1 MKQLTTLQIWIMN
14 IGGLLMLLSMVGRL
28 FLPVVSPFA
37 YSLVFLTGAMG
48 FSCMQMLQR
57 YEGRSLTLRRLR
69 SIQVTADI
77 LFIFT
82 GFFMLLPFM
91 GVYHIPFLNL
101 TTWRNEWLI
110 FLAMGAVLELYS
122 AFRIAHE
129 IEKGA

>member
-1 MKQLTTLQIWIMN
+1 MKQLTTLQLCIMN
-14 IGGLLMLLSMVGRL
+14 VGGALMLLSIIGRL
-28 FLPVVSPFA
+28 FFPFFSPYA
-37 YSLVFLTGAMG
+37 YSLIFLTGAMG

-57 YEGRSLTLRRLR
+57 YEGKNLTLRRLR
-69 SIQVTADI
+69 RIQVTADI

-91 GVYHIPFLNL
+91 GVYHIPFLNI

-110 FLAMGAVLELYS
+110 FLLIGAVLELYS